1 MTESLKKYLTQICQ
15 FFGFGFTIPMVQFL
29 TNLFNG
35 NNNSIGQFVF
45 SFIALLIGILAI
57 IIGATIA
64 MYQEIKELEDV

>member
-1 MTESLKKYLTQICQ
+1 M
-15 FFGFGFTIPMVQFL
+15 GRFL
-29 TNLFNG
+29 TNVFNG

-45 SFIALLIGILAI
+45 SFIALLIGVLAI